1 MDIHPPLGKTESLK
15 EFFTHILIVTVG
27 ILIALSLEGV
37 RESWREHVAVSEARE
52 SFREELKLNREQLAK
67 DQQNV
72 RQVDAQ
78 LDQIISAMPQL
89 ARSPA
94 ALEKRVLELQPG
106 FYFFRTTSWE
116 SAMSSGALA
125 HMNRKELDGFVDAY
139 LGVKNYQMA
148 SQGAFPE
155 WAAVETYF
163 QSHHSYSSA
172 EEAEGEQKLRTLK
185 MGLQVMQ
192 HLGEEM
198 SAGIEEA
205 VGKS

>member
-1 MDIHPPLGKTESLK
+1 MDIHPPLGRTESLR
-15 EFFTHILIVTVG
+15 EFLTHILIVTVG

-52 SFREELKLNREQLAK
+52 SFREELNLNREQLVK

-89 ARSPA
+89 AKSPA
-94 ALEKRVLELQPG
+94 ELEKRVLELQPG

-116 SAMSSGALA
+116 SAISSGALS
-125 HMNRKELDGFVDAY
+125 HMKRKELDGFVDAY

-155 WAAVETYF
+155 WVAVETYF
-163 QSHHSYSSA
+163 QSHRTLTLT
-172 EEAEGEQKLRTLK
+172 EEAQGEEKLRTFK
-185 MGLQVMQ
+185 MGLKVME
-192 HLGEEM
+192 HLGGEM
-198 SAGIEEA
+198 SGGIEEA
-205 VGKS
+205 VGKP